1 MLEILM
7 PVIKFLFALCLT
19 AWLVPANAVADVFS
33 DITDRGSVRIGVAA
47 FVPWT
52 VVRPD
57 GELLGFEVDVGEKI
71 AADMGVKAEFRVYA
85 WDKIIAA
92 LQKGEIDMIAAG
104 MAITPQRALK
114 VAFSNP
120 YFASGVTLA
129 ANIEATKGIDSLE
142 TLNRPEVTIT
152 TVSGTLAHSVAV
164 RVFDQANLMV
174 VTRPAEAEQA
184 VISGEAAGYV
194 ASVPEARFL
203 SLTHPASVDL
213 PLGQPLIASA
223 AGFAVKIGEQNWLNF
238 LNAWIASRQAD
249 KWLGSTYEYW
259 FGTLDWQEEAK
270 K

>member
-1 MLEILM
+1 M
-7 PVIKFLFALCLT
+7 PAIKFLFALCLT
-19 AWLVPANAVADVFS
+19 AFLIPAVSLADVFS
-33 DITDRGSVRIGVAA
+33 DIADRGSVRIGVAS

-52 VVRPD
+52 VVKPD
-57 GELLGFEVDVGEKI
+57 GELLGYEVDVGEKI
-71 AADMGVKAEFRVYA
+71 AADMGVKAEFRVYE

-92 LQKGEIDMIAAG
+92 LQEGEIDMIAAG
-104 MAITPQRALK
+104 MAITPERALK

-120 YFASGVTLA
+120 YFASGVTLV
-129 ANIEATKGIDSLE
+129 ANMEITKDIDALE
-142 TLNRPEVTIT
+142 RLNRPEVTIA
-152 TVSGTLAHSVAV
+152 TVSDTLAHNVAV
-164 RVFDQANLMV
+164 RVFDQADLV
-174 VTRPAEAEQA
+174 VFASAAEAEQT

-194 ASVPEARFL
+194 TSVPEARFL
-203 SLTHPASVDL
+203 SLTHPTAVDL
-213 PLGQPLIASA
+213 PLGNPLISSV